1 MRVVFTGDGGA
12 IPETEPT
19 ETAAAP
25 NVGDLVVWNEIHYQ
39 VCTRTWNYDTEM
51 LSILVRQLGKLS

>member
-1 MRVVFTGDGGA
+1 MRVVFIGDDGA

-25 NVGDLVVWNEIHYQ
+25 NVGDLVVWNGIHYQ
-39 VCTRTWNYDTEM
+39 VCTRTWDYDWEV
-51 LSILVRQLGKLS
+51 LNVLVRQIGKLS